1 MAKELWSLAAVVGVA
16 LLAQSGFRHLSESRD
31 AERLV
36 ALARPGDIRMISSET
51 CPWCTVAR
59 RWMQA
64 EGVPFEE
71 CLIERDTACAD
82 EFRARGGLGTPLL
95 VVRGRS
101 VLGFDRGAVLEAL
114 EPSP

>member
-1 MAKELWSLAAVVGVA
+1 MAKELWSLVAVVGVA
-16 LLAQSGFRHLSESRD
+16 WLAQAGLRHVSASRD

-82 EFRARGGLGTPLL
+82 EFRARGAAGTPLL
-95 VVRGRS
+95 VVRGHT
-101 VLGFDRGAVLEAL
+101 VLGFDRGEVLRIL
-114 EPSP
+114 EPSR